1 MSNMNPIPTGSG
13 STSFSDDRMWDEVFI
28 RMVVEKIG
36 DTPVVGTAGN
46 DVNTVNDRFR
56 ELAYISAA
64 LVADE
69 AVAYRRSH
77 FS

>member
-1 MSNMNPIPTGSG
+1 MSNIKLQAPGG
-13 STSFSDDRMWDEVFI
+13 SDDLKIWDEVFV
-28 RMVVEKIG
+28 RMVVEQIG
-36 DTPVVGTAGN
+36 PNNVVGTIGK
-46 DVNTVNDRFR
+46 DVKTVNNRFR